1 MSLDGEET
9 GEHELAL
16 PLAAC
21 PIEGVRGNE
30 GTTARIFDKEGGME
44 EMQEKYKKAFDG
56 YLKLQAETYELV
68 LRNVTMHK
76 RLSEA
81 YELLREKPEMSA
93 EEIYSSSKDKFEEIY
108 QELFTMFFRPFK
120 VLVQPYSE
128 ILKVHS
134 EAFTPQLW
142 FERYMDFFRMWG
154 EAQSSYLKGMVN
166 VYQGYSKELQGEG
179 TEKKDL
185 SAQMRELR
193 PVDLLRNMC
202 DEGSKVYFETMVKN
216 IEHFG
221 ENQFLFPKTL
231 FIHLRDGVSSYSK
244 MYGLWRSYESMLHDR
259 WRKSLGKFIDVMV
272 KSGKSPSEIEYEE
285 FYGMFIN
292 TFTEEYGELLKSS
305 EFVEAQNDALSG
317 LADVSYNFQKAME
330 AQLDMF
336 PALPFAPRSEIDTI
350 EKRMYDYS
358 REVREVKKEIW
369 GIKDLLR
376 MTPTSAELSKSEE
389 RVRGEEL
396 AELRK
401 RVEGVEK
408 EIKRLRKKAV
418 KEAGE

>member
-9 GEHELAL
+9 GEHEFPL
-16 PLAAC
+16 PLTAC

-68 LRNVTMHK
+68 LRNVAMHK

-81 YELLREKPEMSA
+81 HELLREKPEMSA
-93 EEIYSSSKDKFEEIY
+93 EEIYDSSKDKFEEIY

-128 ILKVHS
+128 ILKVRS
-134 EAFTPQLW
+134 EAFTPQFWL
-142 FERYMDFFRMWG
+142 ERYMDLFRMWG
-154 EAQSSYLKGMVN
+154 EGQSSYLKGMAN

-179 TEKKDL
+179 SEKKDL

-202 DEGSKVYFETMVKN
+202 DEGSKVYFETMVRN
-216 IEHFG
+216 IEYFG
-221 ENQFLFPKTL
+221 ENQFLFPKTF
-231 FIHLRDGVSSYSK
+231 FIYLRDGVSSYSK
-244 MYGLWRSYESMLHDR
+244 MDALWRRYESMLHSG
-259 WRKSLGKFIDVMV
+259 WEKSLEHFVDIMV
-272 KSGKSPSEIEYEE
+272 KSGKSPVELEYEE

-292 TFTEEYGELLKSS
+292 TFAEEYGELLKSS

-317 LADVSYNFQKAME
+317 LADVSYNFQKATE

-350 EKRMYDYS
+350 EKRVYDYG
-358 REVREVKKEIW
+358 REVREVKREIW
-369 GIKDLLR
+369 GIKDLLK
-376 MTPTSAELSKSEE
+376 MTPRSEDLNKLEE
-389 RVRGEEL
+389 RARGEEL

-401 RVEGVEK
+401 RVEGMEK
-408 EIKRLRKKAV
+408 EIKRLRTKAA
-418 KEAGE
+418 KETRE

>member
-1 MSLDGEET
+1 
-9 GEHELAL
+9 
-16 PLAAC
+16 
-21 PIEGVRGNE
+21 
-30 GTTARIFDKEGGME
+30 
-44 EMQEKYKKAFDG
+44 MQEKYKKAFDG

-68 LRNVTMHK
+68 LRNVAMHK

-81 YELLREKPEMSA
+81 YELLREKPEISA
-93 EEIYSSSKDKFEEIY
+93 EEIYSSSKAKFEEIY

-128 ILKVHS
+128 ILKVRS
-134 EAFTPQLW
+134 EAFTPQFW
-142 FERYMDFFRMWG
+142 FERYMDLFRMWG

-179 TEKKDL
+179 SEKKDL

-193 PVDLLRNMC
+193 PVDLLRKMC

-216 IEHFG
+216 IEYFG

-231 FIHLRDGVSSYSK
+231 FIYLRDGVSSYSE
-244 MYGLWRSYESMLHDR
+244 MYGLWRRYESMLHSG
-259 WRKSLGKFIDVMV
+259 WEKSLEHFVDVMV
-272 KSGKSPSEIEYEE
+272 KSGKSPAELGYEE

-292 TFTEEYGELLKSS
+292 TFAEEYGELLKSS

-317 LADVSYNFQKAME
+317 LADVFYNFQKATE

-350 EKRMYDYS
+350 EKRVYDYG
-358 REVREVKKEIW
+358 REVREVKREVW
-369 GIKDLLR
+369 GIKDLLK
-376 MTPTSAELSKSEE
+376 MTPRSEE
-389 RVRGEEL
+389 LNKLEERARGEEL
-396 AELRK
+396 AELTK
-401 RVEGVEK
+401 RVEGMEK
-408 EIKRLRKKAV
+408 EIKRLRTKAA
-418 KEAGE
+418 KETR